1 MSIALGFLLP
11 YLSGVRS
18 EDSALSAETAMTSR
32 ERIRAALR
40 HQTPDAIP
48 IDFGATAVT
57 GIHASCVATL
67 RNHYGLDRRPVKV
80 HEPYQ
85 MLGLIEDDLR
95 EAMGIDT
102 VGIPPRTTMFGF
114 PNDAWREF
122 RLPWG
127 QEVLVSDRFVTTAE
141 SSGDLLIYPEGD
153 RTVPPSGRMPAGGYF
168 FDTIVRQEPVD
179 DVHLNPEDNLE
190 EFTPL
195 SPEDLTY
202 FATRARELSDGTRA
216 VVATIGGLAFGDIAL
231 VPAPFLKHPRGIRD
245 ISEWYVSTVTR
256 RDYIHAIFERQ
267 TEVALDNL
275 RRIHTL
281 VGESIDVVFVCGTD
295 FGTQTSQF
303 CSPAT
308 FDELYAPYYRQVN
321 DWIHTHTSWK
331 TFKHSCGAV
340 EPLLTHFIDSGF
352 DIFNPVQCSAA
363 GMDPRTLKQRFGDRL
378 VFWGGVVDTQK
389 TLPFGTPEEVR
400 SEVRERCQV
409 FGKNG
414 GFVANSVHNIQAK
427 TPVENIVAMIE
438 TIRST

>member
-1 MSIALGFLLP
+1 
-11 YLSGVRS
+11 
-18 EDSALSAETAMTSR
+18 MTSR
-32 ERIRAALR
+32 ERVRAALR

-57 GIHASCVATL
+57 GIHASCVAAL
-67 RNHYGLDRRPVKV
+67 REHYGLERRPVKV

-114 PNDAWREF
+114 PNSAWREF

-127 QEVLVSDRFVTTAE
+127 QEVLVSDRFVTTMDPA
-141 SSGDLLIYPEGD
+141 GDLLIYPEGD
-153 RTVPPSGRMPAGGYF
+153 RNAPPSGRMPAGGYF
-168 FDTIVRQEPVD
+168 FDTIIRQEPID
-179 DVHLNPEDNLE
+179 DARLNPEENLE

-195 SPEDLTY
+195 SAEDLAY
-202 FATRARELSDGTRA
+202 FAERARELSGTTRA
-216 VVATIGGLAFGDIAL
+216 VVATFGGLAFGDIAL

-245 ISEWYVSTVTR
+245 ISEWYISTVTR
-256 RDYIHAIFERQ
+256 RNYIHAIFERQ

-275 RRIHTL
+275 RRIHGL
-281 VGESIDVVFVCGTD
+281 VGETIDVVFVCGTD

-321 DWIHTHTSWK
+321 DWIHAHTSWK

-352 DIFNPVQCSAA
+352 DIFNPVQCSAT

-378 VFWGGVVDTQK
+378 VFWGGVVDTQR
-389 TLPFGTPEEVR
+389 TLPFGTPAEIR
-400 SEVRERCQV
+400 REVRERCQV
-409 FGKNG
+409 FGENG

-427 TPVENIVAMIE
+427 TPVENIVAMME
-438 TIRST
+438 TIRSL

>member
-1 MSIALGFLLP
+1 MSIALGYLPP
-11 YLSGVRS
+11 YLSLVAAA
-18 EDSALSAETAMTSR
+18 ESALPVETVMTSR
-32 ERIRAALR
+32 ERVRAALR

-57 GIHASCVATL
+57 GIHASCVAAL
-67 RNHYGLDRRPVKV
+67 REHYGLERRPVKV

-114 PNDAWREF
+114 PNSAWREF

-127 QEVLVSDRFVTTAE
+127 QDVLVSDRFVTTMDP
-141 SSGDLLIYPEGD
+141 SGDLLIYPEGD
-153 RTVPPSGRMPAGGYF
+153 RNAPPSGRMPAGGYF
-168 FDTIVRQEPVD
+168 FDTIIRQEPID
-179 DVHLNPEDNLE
+179 DARLNPEENLE

-195 SPEDLTY
+195 SAEDLAY
-202 FATRARELSDGTRA
+202 FTERARELSGTTRA
-216 VVATIGGLAFGDIAL
+216 VVATFGGLAFGDIAL

-245 ISEWYVSTVTR
+245 ISEWYISTVTR
-256 RDYIHAIFERQ
+256 RNYIHAIFERQ

-275 RRIHTL
+275 RRIHSL
-281 VGESIDVVFVCGTD
+281 VGETIDVVFVCGTD

-321 DWIHTHTSWK
+321 DWIHAHTSWK

-378 VFWGGVVDTQK
+378 VFWGGVVDTQR
-389 TLPFGTPEEVR
+389 TLPFGTPAEIR
-400 SEVRERCQV
+400 REVRERCQV
-409 FGKNG
+409 FGENG

-427 TPVENIVAMIE
+427 TPVENIVAMME
-438 TIRST
+438 TIRSL